1 MSENSVERSELLELT
16 ADIVAAYAG
25 KNPLPST
32 DLPPLIETI
41 FRTLSQVGSAPAEP
55 EIQQKPAVSV
65 KKSITDKAVVC
76 LECGRGQKTLKRHLA
91 AAHGLTPEEYR
102 AKWRLSPDYPMVA
115 PDYAEKRRQLA
126 KEIGLGRTG
135 TAKPKSGNKS
145 GSKSAAKSAA
155 NAPTKTAPKSA
166 AKSAPKSPRKAK
178 S

>member
-1 MSENSVERSELLELT
+1 MPQEQAPTSENSVERSELLELT

-41 FRTLSQVGSAPAEP
+41 FRTLSHVGTAPSEAEP
-55 EIQQKPAVSV
+55 QQKPAVSV

-91 AAHGLTPEEYR
+91 AAHGMTPEEYR

-126 KEIGLGRTG
+126 KQIGLGRPAAAKTKS
-135 TAKPKSGNKS
+135 TAKTATRS
-145 GSKSAAKSAA
+145 
-155 NAPTKTAPKSA
+155 APKSA
-166 AKSAPKSPRKAK
+166 SKSSPRTSRKGNGK